1 MLGEEDAAT
10 DASFQK
16 DPEHYQFTCLSE
28 EEVWNYLDMQVRDL
42 ARDLKVG
49 VRGGEDECGILLPP
63 SLSMSLSLPLFIQE
77 DVPVARGLLHSL
89 QWDQIETKKR

>member
-1 MLGEEDAAT
+1 MYYQGGDEDVGGLGEEDAAT

-42 ARDLKVG
+42 TRDIKVRSVG
-49 VRGGEDECGILLPP
+49 R
-63 SLSMSLSLPLFIQE
+63 
-77 DVPVARGLLHSL
+77 R
-89 QWDQIETKKR
+89 R

>member
-1 MLGEEDAAT
+1 MLEEDAAT

-49 VRGGEDECGILLPP
+49 VRGGEDECSILLPP
-63 SLSMSLSLPLFIQE
+63 SLSISLSLP
-77 DVPVARGLLHSL
+77 PSLHPGGCSSGPWAVTL
-89 QWDQIETKKR
+89 SAVGPD